1 MSECAGISCRNAQLF
16 NFNNKSSIQSSKL
29 LTYLADL
36 VRDLL
41 PWQYWCE
48 LLQRTKSNS
57 AQAVAGGMTHA
68 YGTQTLV
75 ANIIRK
81 QARSQCNLQNLQ
93 VVNGPSHP
101 GAVGPPPSKITP
113 PPPAVPK
120 GPSGGGPE
128 PEKSWREILLEK
140 GPEGWAKDIR
150 AHSGLLLTDTTW
162 WAAPEPPVDVPSVF
176 WDLHCM
182 PFGLGPSL
190 RLPHSCSDMPAQC
203 RGGPVSDS

>member
-1 MSECAGISCRNAQLF
+1 MHTAQMS
-16 NFNNKSSIQSSKL
+16 
-29 LTYLADL
+29 LANM
-36 VRDLL
+36 V
-41 PWQYWCE
+41 
-48 LLQRTKSNS
+48 
-57 AQAVAGGMTHA
+57 
-68 YGTQTLV
+68 
-75 ANIIRK
+75 RK
-81 QARSQCNLQNLQ
+81 QAWRQCSLQKLQ

-128 PEKSWREILLEK
+128 PEQSWREILLEK
-140 GPEGWAKDIR
+140 GAEGWAKDIR

-182 PFGLGPSL
+182 PLWSVSFCQAATQLFRHASAVPWGGQSL
-190 RLPHSCSDMPAQC
+190 TS
-203 RGGPVSDS
+203 